1 MPIITSQGSRSLA
14 ARLSSLAGALSGRLA
29 FRASGSRRSSTSMS
43 FAAAISLS
51 VRWRMK
57 IGLPRHMTV
66 IAWPASTWEIS
77 TSVLDSDSAD
87 ASGFIWS
94 SNGQMAATA
103 PTAAKPLAAIRMTS
117 RRVGSSSGSRG
128 ELREVSWDATVPRT
142 PCANSQ
148 NNIGDRGL
156 RGGKT
161 PSPGAAAVLRILA
174 FELYASPLPIVA
186 RTPAGFFGFGFLHSG
201 SNLSSLPALGKLAHR
216 EYCQKSKT
224 QSRFWP

>member
-1 MPIITSQGSRSLA
+1 MPRCQDSL
-14 ARLSSLAGALSGRLA
+14 R
-29 FRASGSRRSSTSMS
+29 
-43 FAAAISLS
+43 
-51 VRWRMK
+51 
-57 IGLPRHMTV
+57 
-66 IAWPASTWEIS
+66 
-77 TSVLDSDSAD
+77 
-87 ASGFIWS
+87 
-94 SNGQMAATA
+94 
-103 PTAAKPLAAIRMTS
+103 
-117 RRVGSSSGSRG
+117 
-128 ELREVSWDATVPRT
+128 
-142 PCANSQ
+142 NSQ

-224 QSRFWP
+224 R